1 MAQPSFE
8 KDLEKLEGLVTALE
22 EGGLSLDAALK
33 HFEDG
38 IKLAQRCEKTLADAE
53 KRIEILTKNA
63 QGELEAKPMPGT
75 EDADSGDA
83 GGSSGG
89 EDEGDGGGDDKGL
102 LF

>member
-8 KDLEKLEGLVTALE
+8 KDLEKLEGLVAALE
-22 EGGLSLDAALK
+22 EGGLSLDTALK
-33 HFEDG
+33 HFEEG
-38 IKLAQRCEKTLADAE
+38 IKLAHRCEKALTDAE

-75 EDADSGDA
+75 EEEDSDAEASSGKADEED
-83 GGSSGG
+83 SSGG
-89 EDEGDGGGDDKGL
+89 NKGL